1 MQLRIQN
8 QNDADISLNGI
19 RFEIERNDR
28 EFGNGI
34 SGQTVT
40 VPRFGSETV
49 NVEVVEAETRDAGLV
64 VGVIEGSMGLSQ
76 RSVGIAY
83 WGTKIEKQEPWPAT
97 LLQEILPPIFSI
109 NCLATARP

>member
-1 MQLRIQN
+1 MQLRIQI
-8 QNDADISLNGI
+8 QNDPDMSINGI

-34 SGQTVT
+34 SGQTGT
-40 VPRFGSETV
+40 VPRFGSEAV
-49 NVEVVEAETRDAGLV
+49 NVEVVEGETSDAGLV
-64 VGVIEGSMGLSQ
+64 AGVIEESMDLSQ

-83 WGTKIEKQEPWPAT
+83 WGTRIEKQEPWPAT